1 MKALLVDDE
10 PLLTEHLGKRLSKL
24 WPELDVV
31 GVAHSGRD
39 ALALLN
45 SVKPDVVF
53 LDIHMPG
60 MTGLQIAAELPSD
73 IRIVFVTAFDQYAV
87 EAFQKAAVD
96 YLLKPV
102 SEDRLK
108 VTIERLKKQPATQRD
123 ELLQIIQQ
131 LGEKPKNHL
140 EWLKSSQGETTSL
153 IAVSEVI
160 YFKSSQKYTEVCTRD
175 KTHLIRQSIRELEPE
190 LAPDQFWRI
199 HRGVL
204 VRVDQ
209 ILSATKEFGGRYKI
223 QLKDRP
229 EELVCSKS
237 YAHLFRQS

>member
-10 PLLTEHLGKRLSKL
+10 PLLTEHLKTQLQKL
-24 WPELDVV
+24 WPELEIA
-31 GVAHSGRD
+31 GTANSGRE
-39 ALALLN
+39 ALTLID
-45 SVKPDVVF
+45 SIQPDVIF

-60 MTGLQIAAELPSD
+60 MTGLQVAAELPSS
-73 IRIVFVTAFDQYAV
+73 IRIVFVTAFDEYAV

-108 VTIERLKKQPATQRD
+108 LTIDRLSAPQGPRD
-123 ELLQIIQQ
+123 ELLKLIEQ
-131 LGEKPKNHL
+131 LNPPAQSYL
-140 EWLKSSQGETTSL
+140 EWLKAAKGETTEL
-153 IAVSEVI
+153 IAVSDVI
-160 YFKSSQKYTEVCTRD
+160 YFKSSQKYTEVFTRD
-175 KTHLIRQSIRELEPE
+175 KTYLIRQSIRELEPM
-190 LAPDQFWRI
+190 LTPNQFWRI

-209 ILSATKEFGGRYKI
+209 IASATKEFGGRYRI
-223 QLKDRP
+223 QLRDRS
-229 EELVCSKS
+229 EELTCSKS